1 MAPIYTVLFFVLWI
15 NVSLNIAI
23 KTYGSNSWMTL
34 SNRNTE
40 NNLVEN
46 AVERTKKLMKF
57 KKCYI

>member
-1 MAPIYTVLFFVLWI
+1 MFFFVLFI
-15 NVSLNIAI
+15 SSYNTKGLYQ

-46 AVERTKKLMKF
+46 AVEEKKNTLKQ
-57 KKCYI
+57 KHNKSQLKS